1 MPPGAVGVEAA
12 DIGQG
17 ILVAEFG
24 GKEKHVVPV
33 RVGIDGGQVLWE
45 IGIGVIKMRS
55 HAGDEERF
63 GIVTRVCTLHII
75 GQ

>member
-1 MPPGAVGVEAA
+1 MPPGVVGVEAA

-24 GKEKHVVPV
+24 GKEKHVVSV
-33 RVGIDGGQVLWE
+33 RVGIDGGQVLGE
-45 IGIGVIKMRS
+45 IGISIIEMRS
-55 HAGDEERF
+55 HAGDEKGF
-63 GIVTRVCTLHII
+63 GIVACVRALHII